1 MSSESSVKTLL
12 TGIAVGAVGM
22 LVYSKFTR
30 ADNDKSSEARSDN
43 SKYTVEE
50 KEPLAEPLEAS
61 QVQNAETQ
69 LWYGFKN
76 RVYECV
82 IIGAGLSGLSTA
94 HALVEEH
101 GLRFS
106 DILILDAQSYV
117 GGRVRQTTDFIPGLH
132 IDLGAELI
140 HGSGNTLARIAQEN
154 GMHTKS
160 SYVWAQG
167 DDGPLEAPVKGGYG
181 LYYIKTKNAQVGG
194 MTCSSYTRL
203 LAHVSVC
210 VRYMHDA
217 RCRKLLLCS

>member
-1 MSSESSVKTLL
+1 MSSESNVKTLL
-12 TGIAVGAVGM
+12 VGMALGAVGM
-22 LVYSKFTR
+22 LIYSKTPSAEGR
-30 ADNDKSSEARSDN
+30 SGKANPMSVGDSNDDSTDIG
-43 SKYTVEE
+43 YDTDH
-50 KEPLAEPLEAS
+50 S
-61 QVQNAETQ
+61 QIQNTETQ

-94 HALVEEH
+94 QALVEEH

-140 HGSGNTLARIAQEN
+140 HGNGNTLAVIAQEN
-154 GMHTKS
+154 GMHIKS

-181 LYYIKTKNAQVGG
+181 LYYIKVKNVK
-194 MTCSSYTRL
+194 
-203 LAHVSVC
+203 VS
-210 VRYMHDA
+210 
-217 RCRKLLLCS
+217 KS